1 MSSML
6 SFASVALTAFGVLFT
21 LIYLCLQLFDSAA
34 DPKRSK
40 GLLRAMRY
48 AMLLSL
54 IFAFLS
60 FLLGKEVSPAEAV
73 RSLSRL
79 YSVITVCWL
88 GAALLCGVAAAW
100 AFISRAA
107 YRDERVQAIR
117 RAFVNAVFG
126 AVFGGALT
134 WLLG

>member
-6 SFASVALTAFGVLFT
+6 SFASIALTAFGILFT
-21 LIYLCLQLFDSAA
+21 LIYLCLQLLGPAA
-34 DPKRSK
+34 DPKRSR
-40 GLLRAMRY
+40 GLLRSMRN
-48 AMLLSL
+48 AVLLSL
-54 IFAFLS
+54 LFAFLS
-60 FLLGKEVSPAEAV
+60 FLLGKELSPAEAV

-88 GAALLCGVAAAW
+88 AAALLCGVAAALS
-100 AFISRAA
+100 FISRTA